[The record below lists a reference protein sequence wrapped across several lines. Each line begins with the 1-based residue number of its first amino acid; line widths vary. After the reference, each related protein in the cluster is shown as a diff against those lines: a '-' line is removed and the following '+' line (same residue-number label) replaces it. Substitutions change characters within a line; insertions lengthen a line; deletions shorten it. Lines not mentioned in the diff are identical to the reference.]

1 MQLLPI
7 DPDDSKNDRFRDNPD
22 CKEVLD
28 AYLDY
33 YPVIG
38 YNPPRIGY
46 VAVSDAGQLVG
57 AGGYKGAPKDNK
69 VEIAYTTFNRYE
81 GQGMGTK
88 ICREL
93 VLLSLQTDPSIQIT
107 ARTLPDGEASKR
119 ILTNNGFT
127 CNGTIHDDDDGE
139 VLEWGLMNTTHLQQ
153 P

>member
-7 DPDDSKNDRFRDNPD
+7 DPDNAKNDRFSDNPD

-28 AYLDY
+28 AYRDY
-33 YPVIG
+33 YPLIG
-38 YNPPRIGY
+38 YHPPWIGY
-46 VAVSDAGQLVG
+46 VAVSDAGEVVG
-57 AGGYKGAPKDNK
+57 FGGYKGAPKNNK

-81 GQGMGTK
+81 GQGIGST

-93 VLLSLQTDPSIQIT
+93 VMLSLQTDPSIQVT

-119 ILTNNGFT
+119 ILVNNGFT
-127 CNGTIHDDDDGE
+127 CNGTIHDDDDGA
-139 VLEWGLMNTTHLQQ
+139 VLEWELAPVTHRQQ